1 MKNLTKKILCALSCA
16 TLGLTMGMSA
26 SYAAPPPPAK
36 HAAPHHGAP
45 APHRGSP
52 APHHP
57 GPRGPVHHHHHSSE
71 WVAPLVFGAIVAGAT
86 VSAINSS
93 NQASSYTTQQA
104 AASNSSTTIRNNTL
118 FWCEA
123 EKGYYP
129 DVRACP
135 TGWTPVPS
143 TK

>member
-1 MKNLTKKILCALSCA
+1 MKNLTKKVLCALSCA
-16 TLGLTMGMSA
+16 MLGLTMGMSA
-26 SYAAPPPPAK
+26 SYAAPPPAR
-36 HAAPHHGAP
+36 HAAPHHGV
-45 APHRGSP
+45 P

-57 GPRGPVHHHHHSSE
+57 APRGPVHYYHHDSD

-93 NQASSYTTQQA
+93 NQASSYAAQQA
-104 AASNSSTTIRNNTL
+104 AASNSSTTIRSNTL

-129 DVRACP
+129 EVRACP

>member
-1 MKNLTKKILCALSCA
+1 MKNLAKKILCALSCA

-45 APHRGSP
+45 APHRA

-57 GPRGPVHHHHHSSE
+57 APRGPVHHYHHSSD
-71 WVAPLVFGAIVAGAT
+71 WVAPMIFGAIVAGAT

-93 NQASSYTTQQA
+93 NQASSYSTQQA
-104 AASNSSTTIRNNTL
+104 AASNSSTTIRSNTL

>member
-1 MKNLTKKILCALSCA
+1 MKTLSQKILCTLSCA
-16 TLGLTMGMSA
+16 VLGLTAGLGV
-26 SYAAPPPPAK
+26 SYAAPPPPPAG
-36 HAAPHHGAP
+36 HGAMPHHRAPLHRSWHHAP
-45 APHRGSP
+45 APR
-52 APHHP
+52 
-57 GPRGPVHHHHHSSE
+57 HHHDSD
-71 WVAPLVFGAIVAGAT
+71 WVAPLLFGAIVAGVTA
-86 VSAINSS
+86 SAINAS
-93 NQASSYTTQQA
+93 NHASSYTTGQTT
-104 AASNSSTTIRNNTL
+104 ASNTSPTIRNNTL